1 MYKENN
7 QKRENKKNKGF
18 TLVELMVVIGI
29 IAILTAIAI
38 PVYNNAQTKAAQTA
52 HEANIRVLEGAAMT
66 AIASEGVPKAPVKW
80 NSNESATKGGRYKAG
95 DYVKDWPEV
104 PNGLK
109 AKSTGTDG
117 EEKTEP
123 VTGTYT
129 VIIKSDGTVEVY
141 PTKDGTAAK

>member
-1 MYKENN
+1 MCKENDH
-7 QKRENKKNKGF
+7 KRENKKNRGF

-66 AIASEGVPKAPVKW
+66 AIASEGVPSQKVTW
-80 NSNESATKGGRYKAG
+80 NSNGSAAPEGMNGYKAG

-104 PNGLK
+104 PNG
-109 AKSTGTDG
+109 AKDKSGNAI
-117 EEKTEP
+117 
-123 VTGTYT
+123 TGTYT

-141 PTKDGTAAK
+141 PTKDGTAAPSTSD